1 MTRAGRYTVGLLSIP
16 AFEDT
21 ICKSV
26 EGLKADLI
34 YLTSRIVP
42 AAAVWLQEKSTSTCP
57 MRRMQS
63 AGGSIEECEW
73 FHLPTVQFSCQSTCR
88 VIHETSH
95 GKDKR
100 GRMGWVQPVPTR

>member
-21 ICKSV
+21 VCKSV

-42 AAAVWLQEKSTSTCP
+42 AAAV
-57 MRRMQS
+57 
-63 AGGSIEECEW
+63 
-73 FHLPTVQFSCQSTCR
+73 
-88 VIHETSH
+88 
-95 GKDKR
+95 
-100 GRMGWVQPVPTR
+100 